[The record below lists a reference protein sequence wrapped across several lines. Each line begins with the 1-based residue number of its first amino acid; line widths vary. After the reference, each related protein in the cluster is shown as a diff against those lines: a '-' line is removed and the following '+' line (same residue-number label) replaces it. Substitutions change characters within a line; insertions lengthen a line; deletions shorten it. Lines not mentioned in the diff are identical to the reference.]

1 MMSVLCACTSPQ
13 KTNPVLTGLID
24 ATEID
29 VASKIA
35 GRIKKCMVEE
45 GQQVQQGSTLVTIES
60 QEMQAKVDQVRAG
73 IGAAKAKLKLAK
85 HGAREEQKNAAEK
98 ALAAAQHQLDLAK
111 KMYDRMVPLKA
122 SDSITQAQF
131 DEVEFKYNV
140 AKDQFAMAE
149 AKYTMVVKGA
159 RKEEIEALEA
169 LVEQGQATLH
179 EVESYDRETTQ
190 IAPISAEVAK
200 IILHPGELAAPGFP
214 IITLVDTKNLWASFA
229 LREDYLR
236 TAKKGDVHE
245 FEVPALGKTIK
256 MKIFQI
262 AALGDFAT
270 WQATSEKDSFDLKTF
285 QVKARPVDTIEGLR
299 PGMTVRWT
307 LSPSEIRR

>member
-1 MMSVLCACTSPQ
+1 
-13 KTNPVLTGLID
+13 
-24 ATEID
+24 
-29 VASKIA
+29 
-35 GRIKKCMVEE
+35 
-45 GQQVQQGSTLVTIES
+45 
-60 QEMQAKVDQVRAG
+60 
-73 IGAAKAKLKLAK
+73 
-85 HGAREEQKNAAEK
+85 
-98 ALAAAQHQLDLAK
+98 
-111 KMYDRMVPLKA
+111 MYDRMVPLKA

-236 TAKKGDVHE
+236 TVKKGDVHE

-285 QVKARPVDTIEGLR
+285 QVKARPVEKIEGLR
-299 PGMTVRWT
+299 PGMTVRWA